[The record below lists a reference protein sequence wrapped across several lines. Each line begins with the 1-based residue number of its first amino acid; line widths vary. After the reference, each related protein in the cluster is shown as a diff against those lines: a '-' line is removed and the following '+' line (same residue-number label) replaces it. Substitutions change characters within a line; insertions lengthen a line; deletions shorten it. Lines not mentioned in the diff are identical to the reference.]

1 MYAYQYTVVA
11 RALVTVCVRTKV
23 IRKKDY
29 KYSKRWE
36 DLTQRLYSRQLLQIL
51 NLVMATAI
59 VSQLRVQ
66 W

>member
-23 IRKKDY
+23 IRKKDD

-36 DLTQRLYSRQLLQIL
+36 DLTQRLYSRQFLQIL
-51 NLVMATAI
+51 NLVMVTAI
-59 VSQLRVQ
+59 VSQLKVQ